1 MSNEKTAHV
10 NSGIKVFGSAIVR
23 VAPDIA
29 SIAVAV
35 TRLEKQPKAAF
46 SKAHAGA
53 RTVHDYLKSAS
64 IDDVRSSRVTFTQE
78 QQYRNGENRFLGYQ
92 ARLGYNIV
100 VRDLDRVEE
109 LLIGLIDAGANE
121 LTSLTFETSRLKEVR
136 EDARQRA
143 IAAAHNK
150 ADVYAT
156 ASNVAVGEVILIE
169 DVNPETLSGR
179 YEGHVHRE
187 PVIDDPGEVNAV
199 DPGAITVGAAVNVV
213 FEIKR

>member
-1 MSNEKTAHV
+1 MAADTTTRAAN
-10 NSGIKVFGSAIVR
+10 GIKVFGSAIVR
-23 VAPDIA
+23 VAPDTA

-35 TRLEKQPKAAF
+35 TRLEKEPKKAF

-53 RTVHDYLKSAS
+53 RAVHDYLKSAAV
-64 IDDVRSSRVTFTQE
+64 DDVRSSRITLTQE
-78 QQYRNGENRFLGYQ
+78 HQYRNGENKFLGYQ
-92 ARLGYNIV
+92 ARLGYSIV

-121 LTSLTFETSRLKEVR
+121 LTSVTFETSRLKDVR
-136 EDARQRA
+136 EDARRRA
-143 IAAAHNK
+143 IAAARHK
-150 ADVYAT
+150 AEVYAA
-156 ASNVAVGEVILIE
+156 ASDVGVGAVVLIE
-169 DVNPETLSGR
+169 DVNPDVLTGR

-187 PVIDDPGEVNAV
+187 PMIDDPGDIKAV